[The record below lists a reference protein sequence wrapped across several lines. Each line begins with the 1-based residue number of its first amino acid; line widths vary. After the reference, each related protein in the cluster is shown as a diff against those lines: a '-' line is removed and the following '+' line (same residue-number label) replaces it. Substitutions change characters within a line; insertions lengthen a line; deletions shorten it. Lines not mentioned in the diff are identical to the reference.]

1 MPVGLDFSMHF
12 MDEKRNTTDIH
23 SEAPMKTPVHPGNSA
38 LRRAI
43 RRNIVTFPAQIPVL
57 LKQPPAEV
65 QWRVVLLYFV
75 RGWTSPKIATR
86 CNIPIHQV
94 SEILKEWTVRALALG
109 YVQIIDAEA
118 FATCCRI
125 DIEGRS
131 HRDTD
136 ETRLAAFSRI
146 DGTDSSPFPQAAP
159 VVVAQIS
166 QVSET
171 TPAEDMAVDC
181 SERNID
187 LIGALDVAIE
197 HCEEWRDEF
206 WMRAAT
212 LLRDMRIA
220 LAVALELRRSTGPAD
235 RLVNALPNAEHDV
248 QPGPGISKE
257 EQVSHAV
264 A

>member
-1 MPVGLDFSMHF
+1 

-23 SEAPMKTPVHPGNSA
+23 SEAPMKTPVHPGNSV

-65 QWRVVLLYFV
+65 QCRVVLLYFV

-86 CNIPIHQV
+86 FNIPIHRV
-94 SEILKEWTVRALALG
+94 SEILYEWTVRALALG

-136 ETRLAAFSRI
+136 ETSLAASNRI
-146 DGTDSSPFPQAAP
+146 DGTAPSPFAQSAP

-171 TPAEDMAVDC
+171 IPAEEMAVDC
-181 SERNID
+181 SGRSID

-212 LLRDMRIA
+212 LLRDMRTA
-220 LAVALELRRSTGPAD
+220 VAVALELRRSAGQAD
-235 RLVNALPNAEHDV
+235 RLVNALSNAEHNV
-248 QPGPGISKE
+248 QRGPVTSKE
-257 EQVSHAV
+257 EQTSHAV

>member
-1 MPVGLDFSMHF
+1 
-12 MDEKRNTTDIH
+12 
-23 SEAPMKTPVHPGNSA
+23 MKTPVHPGNSA

-43 RRNIVTFPAQIPVL
+43 RKNIVTFPAQIPVL
-57 LKQPPAEV
+57 LKQPTAEV

-86 CNIPIHQV
+86 FNIPIHRV
-94 SEILKEWTVRALALG
+94 SEILYEWTVRALALG

-118 FATCCRI
+118 FATCCHI
-125 DIEGRS
+125 DLEGRS

-136 ETRLAAFSRI
+136 ETRLPAFSRI
-146 DGTDSSPFPQAAP
+146 DGTDSSPFPHAAP
-159 VVVAQIS
+159 VAQIS
-166 QVSET
+166 QVSDT
-171 TPAEDMAVDC
+171 APAQDMAVDC
-181 SERNID
+181 PGRSID

-212 LLRDMRIA
+212 LLRDMRT
-220 LAVALELRRSTGPAD
+220 AVTAALELRRSTGQAD
-235 RLVNALPNAEHDV
+235 RPVNALSNAEHDV
-248 QPGPGISKE
+248 QPGLVISKE